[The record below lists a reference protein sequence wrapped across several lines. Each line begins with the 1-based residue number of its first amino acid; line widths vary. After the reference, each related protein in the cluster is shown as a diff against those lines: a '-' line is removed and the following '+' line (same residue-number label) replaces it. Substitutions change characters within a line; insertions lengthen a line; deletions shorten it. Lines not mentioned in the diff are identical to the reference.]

1 MKTQQRADKNHQS
14 GYSLA
19 EILVA
24 LAIFTIIFVAALMI
38 YDRSNKVFNQ
48 SVQAA
53 DLQQSTRVAFEKLVS
68 DIRLTGFDFDR
79 DGVPFGSSS
88 ATWKASTNYQSGNLV
103 QPTTANLNGHTYMCT
118 QSGTSGAFEPS
129 WPSNAGATVTDN
141 GAKWQEA
148 GNVQYQQPDE
158 QIEYAGPA
166 AITIRMNSNYETAT
180 AACNPAGQPVPCEN
194 GREPN
199 LQTSQF
205 PLVTTNNNEI
215 ITYALVSNNAAK
227 NNDTITFYADL
238 ETPRKSNPVGKSKEN
253 KAIISGVD
261 LTNNNPPY
269 TLYRFTMKNG
279 SATGTDYDTV
289 PIADNIRSLKFH
301 YYADAAGTPAKEVG
315 CTACNPAQPAIPLGA
330 GQFDPGDPYATVTER
345 DTRASIKS
353 IRIELVGM
361 NAVQDNAFNDMTDTV
376 TQHYRKYELDT
387 LVVPRNIGKHGM
399 KEFATVPPGVP
410 HVDAV
415 CAGACNAVYVTWEA
429 PKTGGD
435 VDSYSIVYDP
445 GNCPPAGDP
454 VDSVSYTTADNAGA
468 NLSGYAYS
476 KVVPGQTYRFAVQ
489 AVNKFGAQLSD
500 NCVQINVLNTT
511 KPAPPASL
519 DASGSATNVYPTVAN
534 GIQLYWPAT
543 ATNATDDTTCADGS
557 TKKETNIP
565 FGENLAYVVLRST
578 DPAFKSTDAGVTV
591 LPAAPSAAPG
601 GLLTWTDTAIGNCKN
616 YYYRI
621 KSYSVPC
628 GQTGNGAMNQ
638 GGNVALAQSIP
649 APKDADAPIQGYAT
663 STQVPATPTGLGLKT
678 TTPNP
683 CVAICDV
690 QFGWNAVSQDT
701 TGASISI
708 NDYTANLYLYNAALG
723 TWSLLTTKSVSGS
736 TNAIFTSL
744 DNSLLYRVTVT
755 ATQPSPCNSS
765 AESAPVYWP
774 CTWGGGAVTI
784 DSPSNYGGDGLTSG
798 TPWVIQHPATITLST
813 VTNIQTVTATL
824 FTNASGVQYGSPIT
838 VAGPASN
845 FIISLPT
852 TPDDAVMKV
861 KISATATGAG
871 ACTVN
876 FTRYIV
882 DYAPPTCALQ
892 DQNSEPALF
901 VYAKGATGNSP
912 STLTATIKN
921 KSTNVLKLKKV
932 AVEFS
937 ASNADKLTGIS
948 IGSASHSFSC
958 GGSSAMADFSSDGL
972 PDITASQANYG
983 PLVITFGKSPNSSPV
998 TKICIEYQTPFGD
1011 TLDCQILPSAATCTL
1026 PAGSCQ

>member
-180 AACNPAGQPVPCEN
+180 TACNPAGQPVPCEN

-415 CAGACNAVYVTWEA
+415 CAGACNAVYGTW
-429 PKTGGD
+429 
-435 VDSYSIVYDP
+435 
-445 GNCPPAGDP
+445 
-454 VDSVSYTTADNAGA
+454 
-468 NLSGYAYS
+468 
-476 KVVPGQTYRFAVQ
+476 
-489 AVNKFGAQLSD
+489 
-500 NCVQINVLNTT
+500 
-511 KPAPPASL
+511 APP
-519 DASGSATNVYPTVAN
+519 
-534 GIQLYWPAT
+534 
-543 ATNATDDTTCADGS
+543 
-557 TKKETNIP
+557 K
-565 FGENLAYVVLRST
+565 
-578 DPAFKSTDAGVTV
+578 
-591 LPAAPSAAPG
+591 
-601 GLLTWTDTAIGNCKN
+601 
-616 YYYRI
+616 
-621 KSYSVPC
+621 
-628 GQTGNGAMNQ
+628 
-638 GGNVALAQSIP
+638 
-649 APKDADAPIQGYAT
+649 
-663 STQVPATPTGLGLKT
+663 
-678 TTPNP
+678 
-683 CVAICDV
+683 
-690 QFGWNAVSQDT
+690 
-701 TGASISI
+701 
-708 NDYTANLYLYNAALG
+708 
-723 TWSLLTTKSVSGS
+723 
-736 TNAIFTSL
+736 
-744 DNSLLYRVTVT
+744 
-755 ATQPSPCNSS
+755 
-765 AESAPVYWP
+765 
-774 CTWGGGAVTI
+774 
-784 DSPSNYGGDGLTSG
+784 
-798 TPWVIQHPATITLST
+798 H
-813 VTNIQTVTATL
+813 
-824 FTNASGVQYGSPIT
+824 
-838 VAGPASN
+838 
-845 FIISLPT
+845 
-852 TPDDAVMKV
+852 
-861 KISATATGAG
+861 
-871 ACTVN
+871 
-876 FTRYIV
+876 
-882 DYAPPTCALQ
+882 
-892 DQNSEPALF
+892 
-901 VYAKGATGNSP
+901 
-912 STLTATIKN
+912 
-921 KSTNVLKLKKV
+921 
-932 AVEFS
+932 
-937 ASNADKLTGIS
+937 
-948 IGSASHSFSC
+948 
-958 GGSSAMADFSSDGL
+958 
-972 PDITASQANYG
+972 
-983 PLVITFGKSPNSSPV
+983 
-998 TKICIEYQTPFGD
+998 
-1011 TLDCQILPSAATCTL
+1011 
-1026 PAGSCQ
+1026 